1 MANSMSLKLACLLV
15 LCMVVGAPLAQGA
28 ITRADGLVD
37 LPRCLPFLSGNGDG
51 ADATGC
57 CAIVMNV
64 LEPLCGGC
72 EFEYAEAHYPPIYGL
87 ERGYGI

>member
-1 MANSMSLKLACLLV
+1 
-15 LCMVVGAPLAQGA
+15 MVVGAPLAQGA
-28 ITRADGLVD
+28 ITRADGLVG

-64 LEPLCGGC
+64 LGSLCGVGSNC
-72 EFEYAEAHYPPIYGL
+72 VIHYRAWLWIVFSYVL
-87 ERGYGI
+87 VDLLATLDDLIR